1 MSEYFAMQASLC
13 FAAAH
18 ILNRRGLVTSNA
30 LTASVFSITLSAT
43 VLWTMVPF
51 FVPWSSFHTPAIWYF
66 LIGGI
71 FAPGL
76 GRLMS
81 LIGIERIGVG
91 RSIPISNASPMVASV
106 LAVLLMGE
114 TWSLQNF
121 LGTSLVISGIVI
133 LSLKETA
140 QTRWRK
146 RDLVFPA
153 LASLSFAISTNLRK
167 IGLLVDNVPL
177 VAAAV
182 TATTALCFALVLLKV
197 QGGRRAF
204 VLTRASFGWFLASGL
219 TTTAAML
226 SVFFALSY
234 GRVVIV
240 DPLVNT
246 NPVLVLPLSFLFLRD
261 LEAVTIRVVAGT
273 LCTVVGTVLVILA

>member
-13 FAAAH
+13 FATAH

-30 LTASVFSITLSAT
+30 LTASVFSIALSAV
-43 VLWTMVPF
+43 VLWAMVPF
-51 FVPWSSFHTPAIWYF
+51 FVPWSSFRTPAIWYF
-66 LIGGI
+66 LVGGI

-81 LIGIERIGVG
+81 LMGIERIGVG
-91 RSIPISNASPMVASV
+91 RSIPISNASPMLASV

-114 TWSLQNF
+114 TWTLQNF
-121 LGTSLVISGIVI
+121 LGTSLVILGIII
-133 LSLKETA
+133 LSMRETT
-140 QTRWRK
+140 QTPWRK
-146 RDLVFPA
+146 RDLIFPA
-153 LASLSFAISTNLRK
+153 MASLSFAISTNLRK

-182 TATTALCFALVLLKV
+182 TATTALIFSLALLKAW
-197 QGGRRAF
+197 GGRRAF
-204 VLTRASFGWFLASGL
+204 VLTRTSCGWFLAAGL
-219 TTTAAML
+219 TTTAAMV

-246 NPVLVLPLSFLFLRD
+246 NPMLILPLSFLFLKD
-261 LEAVTIRVVAGT
+261 LEAVTLRIVVGT
-273 LCTVVGTVLVILA
+273 ICTVVGTVLVILA

>member
-1 MSEYFAMQASLC
+1 MSEYFALQASLC

-30 LTASVFSITLSAT
+30 LTASVFSIALSAA
-43 VLWTMVPF
+43 VLWAMVPF
-51 FVPWSSFHTPAIWYF
+51 FVPWSSFRTPAIWYF
-66 LIGGI
+66 LVGGI

-91 RSIPISNASPMVASV
+91 RSIPISNASPMLASV
-106 LAVLLMGE
+106 LAVIIMGE

-121 LGTSLVISGIVI
+121 LGTTLVILGIVV
-133 LSLKETA
+133 LSMREA
-140 QTRWRK
+140 SQTRWRK

-167 IGLLVDNVPL
+167 FGLLLDNVPL

-182 TATTALCFALVLLKV
+182 TATTALVFALALLKAR
-197 QGGRRAF
+197 GGRRAF
-204 VLTRASFGWFLASGL
+204 VLTRSSCGWFLAAGL
-219 TTTAAML
+219 STTAAML

-246 NPVLVLPLSFLFLRD
+246 NPVLALPLSFLFLKD
-261 LEAVTIRVVAGT
+261 LEAVTSRIVLGT